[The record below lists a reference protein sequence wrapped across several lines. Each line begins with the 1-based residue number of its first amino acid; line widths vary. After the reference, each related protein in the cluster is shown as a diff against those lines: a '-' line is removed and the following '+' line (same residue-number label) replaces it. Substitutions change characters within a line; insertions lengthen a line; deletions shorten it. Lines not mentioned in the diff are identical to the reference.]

1 MRSQFE
7 QEALGQIRYEEFLA
21 QAEWE
26 RQYAH
31 LHPQRAFSLSALF
44 RPVAEQLRRWF
55 APRQT
60 VTNERIA
67 TASRQ
72 QAC

>member
-7 QEALGQIRYEEFLA
+7 QEALGRIRYEEFLA

-31 LHPQRAFSLSALF
+31 LRPQRAFSLSALF
-44 RPVAEQLRRWF
+44 RPVAEQVRRWF
-55 APRQT
+55 APRQA